1 MGRWRGFLDSLD
13 SDGGHI
19 LALVIIMG
27 MGALLS
33 HYGSMHGEV
42 ILDGSFGALLLK
54 LKDAG
59 SNREQFGA
67 NTSTTT
73 TSSTQEKQ

>member
-19 LALVIIMG
+19 IVLVV
-27 MGALLS
+27 LLS
-33 HYGSMHGEV
+33 AGVVLNFRGLMDGTTLV
-42 ILDGSFGALLLK
+42 AGSFGALLTL

-59 SNREQFGA
+59 SNREQLD
-67 NTSTTT
+67 TK
-73 TSSTQEKQ
+73 EPK